1 MDDIK
6 KEKKLAVREYVKMKN
21 EEDTPTQLKEKNAIM
36 RRALNKL
43 RGYVNQMVME
53 YEDEDVFEE
62 LVVLAN
68 EIQVALKKEEEV

>member
-36 RRALNKL
+36 RRSLNKL
-43 RGYVNQMVME
+43 DGYVNQTLME
-53 YEDEDVFEE
+53 YADDDIAD
-62 LVVLAN
+62 VLAVLSN
-68 EIQVALKKEEEV
+68 EIKRTLRKEAEV

>member
-36 RRALNKL
+36 RRSLNKL

>member
-1 MDDIK
+1 
-6 KEKKLAVREYVKMKN
+6 
-21 EEDTPTQLKEKNAIM
+21 
-36 RRALNKL
+36 
-43 RGYVNQMVME
+43 MVME